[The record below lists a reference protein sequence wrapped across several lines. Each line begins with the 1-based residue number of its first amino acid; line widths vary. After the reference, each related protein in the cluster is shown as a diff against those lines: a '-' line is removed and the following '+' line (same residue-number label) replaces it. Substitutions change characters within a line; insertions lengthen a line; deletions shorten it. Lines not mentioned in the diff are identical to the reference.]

1 MAENGEFLE
10 REGVTLSKIPVNRTV
25 EILRAKK
32 QSGSTQRGLHMV
44 SGFKDFQQ
52 TP

>member
-10 REGVTLSKIPVNRTV
+10 RECATLSKIPVNRTV
-25 EILRAKK
+25 GIIRAKK
-32 QSGSTQRGLHMV
+32 QSGSTQRGLV
-44 SGFKDFQQ
+44 GSGFKDFQQ